1 MAVLTFMEGRPR
13 TTWVNERTS
22 NHQPKSTMKP
32 TSAAATAH
40 IRGYWYAE
48 IPKSIRL
55 ESTILASR
63 G

>member
-1 MAVLTFMEGRPR
+1 
-13 TTWVNERTS
+13 
-22 NHQPKSTMKP
+22 MKP